1 MQEVLIRNTNRIV
14 EGENMIKEPRKR
26 TDKVFEEYNDYQD
39 RGMVKWV
46 TAFSMEELT
55 RSISAGKEEALKDIP
70 ILAQMNASEIDEVLA
85 EALQK
90 NRPVSIQLNQKDYL
104 GRQTESI
111 VGYFRG
117 YLTGNKIFIN
127 NQWISLESIRNIQLL
142 QEEKWF
148 QIHVFTNNRM
158 QIDEKNPIPISSPIE
173 EKDTLIRKLPGLKT
187 SIRARS
193 G

>member
-1 MQEVLIRNTNRIV
+1 
-14 EGENMIKEPRKR
+14 MIKEPRER

-39 RGMVKWV
+39 RGMVKWL

-70 ILAQMNASEIDEVLA
+70 ILAQMNASDIDEVLA

-90 NRPVSIQLNQKDYL
+90 NRPVSIQLNQKDSL

-117 YLTGNKIFIN
+117 SLTGNKIFIN

-142 QEEKWF
+142 QEEKWSEI
-148 QIHVFTNNRM
+148 QVFTAVKKEEDGLN
-158 QIDEKNPIPISSPIE
+158 SSRKFQNTVCTE
-173 EKDTLIRKLPGLKT
+173 NQEALDTDITWVEDFNQCGEWLD
-187 SIRARS
+187 
-193 G
+193 

>member
-1 MQEVLIRNTNRIV
+1 
-14 EGENMIKEPRKR
+14 MIKEPRKR
-26 TDKVFEEYNDYQD
+26 TEKVFEEYNDYQD
-39 RGMVKWV
+39 RGMVKWL

-111 VGYFRG
+111 VGHFRG
-117 YLTGNKIFIN
+117 SLTGNKIFIN

-158 QIDEKNPIPISSPIE
+158 QRTGKNPNPTSSTIE
-173 EKDTLIRKLPGLKT
+173 EKNTLDTEIT
-187 SIRARS
+187 WVEDFNQSEEWIE
-193 G
+193 

>member
-1 MQEVLIRNTNRIV
+1 
-14 EGENMIKEPRKR
+14 MIKETRRR
-26 TDKVFEEYNDYQD
+26 TEKVFEEYNDYQD
-39 RGMVKWV
+39 RGMVKWL

-70 ILAQMNASEIDEVLA
+70 ILAQMNASDIEEVLA

-117 YLTGNKIFIN
+117 SLTGNKILIN
-127 NQWISLESIRNIQLL
+127 DQWISLESIRNIELL
-142 QEEKWF
+142 QKEKWF
-148 QIHVFTNNRM
+148 QIHVFRNKRM
-158 QIDEKNPIPISSPIE
+158 QTAGENPIPTSSPIE
-173 EKDTLIRKLPGLKT
+173 EKDTLDTEIT
-187 SIRARS
+187 WIEDFNQSEEWIE
-193 G
+193 